1 MIEGG
6 AELRGRIAGAA
17 GGAAGVAGRM
27 SGVLK
32 CRRCYD
38 DTAVA
43 GVIGCEEIVRMCP
56 GTELSAREI
65 DDDEGDAGVEEAEV
79 NWP

>member
-1 MIEGG
+1 
-6 AELRGRIAGAA
+6 
-17 GGAAGVAGRM
+17 M